1 MEKLKKVYYK
11 LIVHHTNDYDVADK
25 YSVYSIF
32 PLDEFLDEDDRITN
46 PMYSENL
53 IYELKNDF
61 VENHYEEFDYTDPDL
76 YAYDIE
82 LFKDNL
88 FEEIFIDCEE
98 IPADE
103 YRKYQFI
110 NY

>member
-11 LIVHHTNDYDVADK
+11 LIVHHTNDYDVADE

-32 PLDEFLDEDDRITN
+32 PLDEFLDYEEEIGN
-46 PMYSENL
+46 PLYSEDF
-53 IYELKNDF
+53 IDELKNDF
-61 VENHYEEFDYTDPDL
+61 VEDHYEEFDYTDPAT
-76 YAYDIE
+76 YVNDIE
-82 LFKDNL
+82 LFKENL

-103 YRKYQFI
+103 YKKYQFI